1 MRQKVII
8 YSCSE
13 TCRLTIC
20 GTLHWVWNN
29 SGNLISHH
37 LKGDI
42 SLCYPV
48 APSHLDPSS
57 VAIMCCFWSNTC
69 ITASLWDWAWIFH
82 VCLTASTLFNLYVKT
97 KVEIQC
103 SPNGKWPWKFIQSF
117 WILKDTAGDREQML
131 HFSRLSSVLAA
142 HGWKIGQFAVY
153 QSAVSLHSIH

>member
-13 TCRLTIC
+13 TYRLTIC

-29 SGNLISHH
+29 SGSLISHH

-57 VAIMCCFWSNTC
+57 VAIMCCFWSNTR

-82 VCLTASTLFNLYVKT
+82 VCLTASTVFNLYMKT
-97 KVEIQC
+97 EVEIQC
-103 SPNGKWPWKFIQSF
+103 SPKWQMALKIYPVFLDSQRHCLGQRANVAFLQVKFCFSCS
-117 WILKDTAGDREQML
+117 WMKDWPVCC
-131 HFSRLSSVLAA
+131 LSECC
-142 HGWKIGQFAVY
+142 
-153 QSAVSLHSIH
+153 VSS